1 MTYSAPFTFLLLAAF
16 LATTSCKKTEIFG
29 VDNISVIFQLD
40 SIPETGEHMLAYEV
54 VNFPLDSVAK
64 SVGLKPEDLK
74 ELSFEY
80 LHLQALG
87 GGNFNNFQSAS
98 AGVSTVMY
106 PITPIGSSGL
116 IPEWTDY
123 VVIDVN
129 RSLNLVEYL
138 KSANNTFRLHLY
150 GNIIQPSSTPLTIKA
165 KMRFKVVLRGR
176 W

>member
-1 MTYSAPFTFLLLAAF
+1 MKNSIYFTFLLVAGI
-16 LATTSCKKTEIFG
+16 LATTSCRRTEVFG

-40 SIPETGEHMLAYEV
+40 SIPETGEHLLGYEV
-54 VNFPLDSVAK
+54 VHFPLDSVAR
-64 SVGLKPEDLK
+64 SVGLDPEDLK

-80 LHLQALG
+80 LHLQALDG
-87 GGNFNNFQSAS
+87 SNFNNFQSAS
-98 AGVSTVMY
+98 AGVSSEGH
-106 PITPIGSSGL
+106 PITPIGSSGI

-138 KSANNTFRLHLY
+138 RSANNTFRLHLY
-150 GNIIQPSSTPLTIKA
+150 GHILQPRFTPLTIKA
-165 KMRFKVVLRGR
+165 KMRFRVVMRGR